1 MGMGYTSMYF
11 LLFFGWN
18 KGFIT
23 FFLLTL
29 IYSASNVYHKEKNF
43 PLDEQILSF
52 KIDPHLR
59 KAAKIYGTTST
70 DPDQSTQVLSY
81 LATSI

>member
-1 MGMGYTSMYF
+1 M
-11 LLFFGWN
+11 
-18 KGFIT
+18 
-23 FFLLTL
+23 
-29 IYSASNVYHKEKNF
+29 HKEKNF
-43 PLDEQILSF
+43 LLDEQILSF
-52 KIDPHLR
+52 KIDPHLW